1 MRASQQ
7 FTTTLREVPHD
18 SEGGNQEL
26 LVRGGFIRQLTAG
39 VYSFL
44 PLGNR
49 VIRKISQ
56 IIREEMDRAGA
67 QEITMPV
74 MQPKDIWAKKPARGP
89 SHVEVYGP
97 VLFSLKDRKGR
108 EMVLG
113 PTHEEIVTLLG
124 KDFIRSY
131 RDLPRLVYQIQ
142 IKFRDEPRPRGGL
155 LRTREFLM
163 KDLYSFDA
171 DAEGLDA
178 SYRKIAEAYRAVFT
192 RCGMRFIVIHADS
205 GAIGGKESQ
214 EFIAITEAG
223 EDDALVCN
231 NCDYAA
237 NVEKAEFVRT
247 ELAKESEATLEEVY
261 TPGCMTIADLA
272 AFLKIPEAKTMKS
285 VCYVAGGK
293 LVLAVVRGDLEINE
307 IKLTNTLYATGINAA
322 DLHLA
327 TPEELEKVGIVAGYT
342 SPLNKIVGAGGVR
355 SGDAV
360 WGYLSP
366 GQGAVCRELASAL
379 FIVADISLRQGN
391 NFVAGANRVDYHIKN
406 VNYPRDFRVDA
417 WQDIASAYK
426 GATCVRCGGTLH
438 TIRGCEAGHIF
449 KLGTLYSE
457 LLGAAYLDADGVAH
471 PILMGSYGIGIS
483 RLMAIVVEQSHDE
496 KGIVWPFSI
505 APYHLA
511 LVGLDMDKPETSQAA
526 EQLYADLLAAGVE
539 VLFDD
544 RAESAG
550 VKFNDADLIG
560 LPLRAVVS
568 KRSLKNGGIELKLR
582 SQKESR
588 IVPLVDAVKVI
599 QEEIHK
605 GVTAPL
611 R

>member
-1 MRASQQ
+1 MRVSQQ
-7 FTTTLREVPHD
+7 FTTTLRETPHD

-26 LVRGGFIRQLTAG
+26 LIRGGFIRQLTAG

-49 VIRKISQ
+49 VIHKISQ

-192 RCGMRFIVIHADS
+192 RCGLRFIVIHADS

-214 EFIAITEAG
+214 EFIAITEVG

-237 NVEKAEFVRT
+237 NVEKAEFVRM

-293 LVLAVVRGDLEINE
+293 LVLAVVRGDLDINE
-307 IKLTNTLYATGINAA
+307 IKLTNTLYGTGINAA

-327 TPEELEKVGIVAGYT
+327 TPEELEKTGIVAGYT
-342 SPLNKIVGAGGVR
+342 SPLNKNEQV
-355 SGDAV
+355 
-360 WGYLSP
+360 L
-366 GQGAVCRELASAL
+366 
-379 FIVADISLRQGN
+379 IVADISLQQGN

-406 VNYPRDFRVDA
+406 VNCPRDFRVGA
-417 WQDIASAYK
+417 WQDIASAYE
-426 GATCVRCGGTLH
+426 GATCARCGGTLH

-449 KLGTLYSE
+449 KPGTLYSE

-496 KGIVWPFSI
+496 KGIIWPFSI
-505 APYHLA
+505 APYHVA
-511 LVGLDMDKPETSQAA
+511 LVGLDLDKPETSQAA
-526 EQLYADLLAAGVE
+526 QQLYSDLLAAGVE
-539 VLFDD
+539 VFFDD

-550 VKFNDADLIG
+550 VKFNDADLVG
-560 LPLRAVVS
+560 LPLRALVS

-588 IVPLVDAVKVI
+588 IVLLADVVKVI
-599 QEEIHK
+599 QEEIRK
-605 GVTAPL
+605 GLTSPL
-611 R
+611 Q

>member
-1 MRASQQ
+1 MRVSQQ
-7 FTTTLREVPHD
+7 FTTTLRDAPHD
-18 SEGGNQEL
+18 SESVNQEL
-26 LVRGGFIRQLTAG
+26 LVRGGYIRQLTSG

-49 VIRKISQ
+49 VMRKISQ
-56 IIREEMDRAGA
+56 IIREEMDRVGG

-74 MQPKDIWAKKPARGP
+74 IQPKDIWAMKPASGP

-97 VLFSLKDRKGR
+97 ILFSLKDRKGR
-108 EMVLG
+108 DMVLG

-131 RDLPRLVYQIQ
+131 RDLPQLVYQIQ
-142 IKFRDEPRPRGGL
+142 TKFRDEPRPRGGL

-163 KDLYSFDA
+163 KDLYSFDV
-171 DAEGLDA
+171 DAAGLDA
-178 SYRKIAEAYRAVFT
+178 NYRKISEAYRAVFT
-192 RCGMRFIVIHADS
+192 RCGLRFIVIHADS

-247 ELAKESEATLEEVY
+247 ELAKEPEASMEEVY

-272 AFLKIPEAKTMKS
+272 GFLNIPEAKTMKS
-285 VCYVAGGK
+285 VCYVADGR

-307 IKLTNTLYATGINAA
+307 IKLTNTLYGAGLNAA

-327 TPEELEKVGIVAGYT
+327 TPEELEKAGIVAGYT
-342 SPLNKIVGAGGVR
+342 SPVGKNRQV
-355 SGDAV
+355 
-360 WGYLSP
+360 
-366 GQGAVCRELASAL
+366 
-379 FIVADISLRQGN
+379 FIVADVSLQKGN
-391 NFVAGANRVDYHIKN
+391 NFVSGANRADYHVKN

-417 WQDIASAYK
+417 WQDIASAYE
-426 GATCVRCGGTLH
+426 GATCVRCGGILH

-449 KLGTLYSE
+449 KLETRYSE
-457 LLGAAYLDADGVAH
+457 MLGATYLDADGVAH

-496 KGIVWPFSI
+496 KGIIWPFSI
-505 APYHLA
+505 APYHVA
-511 LVGLDMDKPETSQAA
+511 LLGLDMDTDETSGAA
-526 EQLYADLLAAGVE
+526 EQFYADLLAANVE

-550 VKFNDADLIG
+550 VKFNDADLLG
-560 LPLRAVVS
+560 LPIRAVVS
-568 KRSLKNGGIELKLR
+568 KRSLKNGGVELKLR

-588 IVPLVDAVKVI
+588 VVPLDRAVQVI
-599 QEEIHK
+599 REEIQK
-605 GVTAPL
+605 GITSSL
-611 R
+611 Q